1 MTQDINELKK
11 KIREHYSH
19 INENK
24 HTTKLIKK
32 QYIENAIEYRKNK
45 YKNINN

>member
-1 MTQDINELKK
+1 MTQDIYELKK
-11 KIREHYSH
+11 KIRQHYKH

-24 HTTKLIKK
+24 HTTKLIKI

-45 YKNINN
+45 HKNIKN